1 MTPDRT
7 DAAEIDA
14 LLSGVS
20 AEDTPRM
27 RYLLTGIAGLA
38 RGQATLQSEVS
49 TMREVCET
57 RGRLCPGMHANAADP
72 VDAYRLRLSAAST
85 ARGVVGTAKS
95 VADETLRTAE
105 GVAVALTESTEEGD
119 MKRAWRI
126 TKWALVGSGL
136 VLINQLGNHFFGK

>member
-1 MTPDRT
+1 MSNGHIDE
-7 DAAEIDA
+7 AEIDA
-14 LLSGVS
+14 LL
-20 AEDTPRM
+20 ATEAPFLDK
-27 RYLLTGIAGLA
+27 YLVTGIREL
-38 RGQATLQSEVS
+38 RKGQHEMKGELV
-49 TMREVCET
+49 TMRLVCET
-57 RGRLCPGMHANAADP
+57 RGAMCPGMHANVSDP

-85 ARGVVGTAKS
+85 ARGVVGTAKT

-126 TKWALVGSGL
+126 TKWFLIGGGL